1 MSISTRCIFPCFR
14 SAFSGSFSEC
24 SRDSVGGVGTA
35 RPVRSTSGR
44 CRPATLVPRSPDPV
58 PTRARSTSYSALLR
72 GINLGSHKR
81 VRMADLRE
89 LAEDLGCA
97 DVRTYV
103 QSGNV
108 VFRSDRSAA
117 DLTKAI
123 EKGIEKQ
130 LGLDVIVVIRT
141 ERQLRNLVANN
152 PFVRAK
158 IGRTRSTWPFWPR
171 SRIRSGCGNWA
182 TETSSPNGGRSS
194 PATLASRSGRRR
206 PPPSACADRVCL
218 PRVAPRAGAG
228 GSSRRAAAANLV
240 RSPYGLATSMAP
252 SRPLMIACASSWTVP
267 VRSSAPSRTP

>member
-1 MSISTRCIFPCFR
+1 LAAWVRLDL
-14 SAFSGSFSEC
+14 SGVRAAAVDRLPSSHGALILC
-24 SRDSVGGVGTA
+24 RHARD
-35 RPVRSTSGR
+35 
-44 CRPATLVPRSPDPV
+44 RPATPPC
-58 PTRARSTSYSALLR
+58 LR

-158 IGRTRSTWPFWPR
+158 IRPNTLYVAFFAREAGSEAAAATGRPR
-171 SRIRSGCGNWA
+171 LRPRTVGD
-182 TETSSPNGGRSS
+182 
-194 PATLASRSGRRR
+194 GRRR
-206 PPPSACADRVCL
+206 H
-218 PRVAPRAGAG
+218 
-228 GSSRRAAAANLV
+228 
-240 RSPYGLATSMAP
+240 
-252 SRPLMIACASSWTVP
+252 
-267 VRSSAPSRTP
+267 

>member
-1 MSISTRCIFPCFR
+1 
-14 SAFSGSFSEC
+14 
-24 SRDSVGGVGTA
+24 
-35 RPVRSTSGR
+35 
-44 CRPATLVPRSPDPV
+44 V

-158 IGRTRSTWPFWPR
+158 IRPNTLYVAFLAEKPDPKRLRQLGDRDFVPERWEMVAGDISLE
-171 SRIRSGCGNWA
+171 IR
-182 TETSSPNGGRSS
+182 
-194 PATLASRSGRRR
+194 RRR

-228 GSSRRAAAANLV
+228 GEQPAGGSREPGEITV
-240 RSPYGLATSMAP
+240 RSRHEHGPFETADDRL
-252 SRPLMIACASSWTVP
+252 RFLVDSSGEVE
-267 VRSSAPSRTP
+267 RSFPDVLGVELGCRVAALSVDRIERTPEPDRVAVDQASPSSPLPLKW